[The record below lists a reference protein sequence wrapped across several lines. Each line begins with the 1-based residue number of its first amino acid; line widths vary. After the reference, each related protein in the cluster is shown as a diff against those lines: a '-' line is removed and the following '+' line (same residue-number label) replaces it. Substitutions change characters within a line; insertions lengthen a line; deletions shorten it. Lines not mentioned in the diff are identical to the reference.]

1 MSEARRFFDA
11 IASRYDRVFARDSRE
26 LREHMTRVLAVL
38 PKTPCDVLDLG
49 VGTGAELPALLDA
62 GHRVVGVDVS
72 DEMLALC
79 NKRARPI
86 RCVRADFWQ
95 LLPLPDASFDAV
107 IALFGSLAHAPSKE
121 ALPAIAREVARV
133 LRDGGV
139 FFAEV
144 PTAEWAAAHPAFED
158 EKTGA
163 KIEITAFPADAWRA
177 ALADFSVTTTE
188 REGELEVVARLRS
201 PRSRAAP

>member
-1 MSEARRFFDA
+1 MSGARRFFDA

-26 LREHMTRVLAVL
+26 LRDHLARVLAAL

-62 GHRVVGVDVS
+62 GHRVVGVDLS

-86 RCVRADFWQ
+86 RCLRADFWQ
-95 LLPLPDASFDAV
+95 PLPFADESFDAV
-107 IALFGSLAHAPSKE
+107 IALFGSLAHAPGAD
-121 ALPAIAREVARV
+121 ALPRLAREVARV
-133 LRDGGV
+133 LRDDGV
-139 FFAEV
+139 FFTEV
-144 PTAEWAAAHPAFED
+144 PTAAWAAAHPTFED

-163 KIEITAFPADAWRA
+163 SIAITAFPAETWREA
-177 ALADFSVTTTE
+177 FADFSVTATE
-188 REGELEVVARLRS
+188 REGELELVARLRS
-201 PRSRAAP
+201 PRSRAAR